1 MSLRYRPAIDT
12 RRGSVASRERFDRLD
27 ALRGVAI
34 VWMAVFH
41 FCYDLNYFGLIHQN
55 FRVDPVWTLQ
65 RSCIVSLFLF
75 CAGLGQ
81 AVALEQGQSW
91 RRFWRR
97 WAQIAACAV
106 LVSAGSAWMF
116 PRSWISFGILH
127 GIAAMLILA
136 RLLAPLK
143 GGLWLVGLL
152 AIALPQ
158 WVQHP
163 FFDTRWTNGVGLV
176 THKPVTEDYV
186 PLLPWMGVMW
196 WGMAAGQWLLA
207 HRPSLLQGALP
218 AALRPLAVLGRW
230 SLSFYMLHQPI
241 LIGALMLWLHLRG

>member
-65 RSCIVSLFLF
+65 RAAASSRCSSSAPGSAKRWPSSRGR
-75 CAGLGQ
+75 AGG
-81 AVALEQGQSW
+81 ASGGAG
-91 RRFWRR
+91 RRSP
-97 WAQIAACAV
+97 ACAV

-127 GIAAMLILA
+127 GIAVMLILA

-143 GGLWLVGLL
+143 AGWWLVGLL

-163 FFDTRWTNGVGLV
+163 FFDTRWTTGVGLV
-176 THKPVTEDYV
+176 THKAGDRDYAPCCPGWACCCGAGGG
-186 PLLPWMGVMW
+186 PLVAG
-196 WGMAAGQWLLA
+196 AAPRLA
-207 HRPSLLQGALP
+207 GRRAGAGP
-218 AALRPLAVLGRW
+218 APPGHAGPLEPEL
-230 SLSFYMLHQPI
+230 YMLHQPV
-241 LIGALMLWLHLRG
+241 LIGTLWLVLMLRR